1 MSERSF
7 DELSNLTEV
16 AGLCYSPIAN
26 DALRRA
32 TSQMLEEAETKL
44 QKIPPNKSQTM
55 ITSHQLRMNNP
66 HLHQLCRKKNKIQPQ
81 EVPINEKIGS
91 ERKTP
96 EAGSSQGLFNLL
108 QELCQY
114 ETPTDENTSDFKKAS
129 QFFVIVS
136 QNPNLHVYG
145 VTLVVYVLQGER
157 STKNPAKTLKLFVC
171 ERIQR
176 TNFQLTSRTM
186 YPRHLETSLKCIA

>member
-1 MSERSF
+1 MSERSLSCS
-7 DELSNLTEV
+7 ELSNLTEV

-26 DALRRA
+26 DALRRV
-32 TSQMLEEAETKL
+32 TSQMLEEAENENADNTAE
-44 QKIPPNKSQTM
+44 QVPNNDNEPSIENEQS
-55 ITSHQLRMNNP
+55 TSTP
-66 HLHQLCRKKNKIQPQ
+66 VVPKKNKIKPQ
-81 EVPINEKIGS
+81 EVPIYAKIGS

-114 ETPTDENTSDFKKAS
+114 ETASDENTSAFKKAS

-145 VTLVVYVLQGER
+145 VSV
-157 STKNPAKTLKLFVC
+157 
-171 ERIQR
+171 
-176 TNFQLTSRTM
+176 
-186 YPRHLETSLKCIA
+186 